1 MKATT
6 KKLNKK
12 YFAVYDQCGDVDD
25 LDLYATFKSYKAALK
40 CVKEHA
46 LDGAG
51 DTFIIAKVTHLLRVK
66 TPDLR

>member
-12 YFAVYDQCGDVDD
+12 YFAVYSECGDPDD
-25 LDLYATFKSYKAALK
+25 LDLYATFKTYKAAVK
-40 CVKEHA
+40 CVAEHA
-46 LDGAG
+46 DDGAG
-51 DTFIIAKVTHLLRVK
+51 DIFVIAKVTHLLRVK